1 MSSYRLVVTQSQKL
15 LSFPELLH
23 NKHLPDKKHG
33 STTSVKQHFKKNVD
47 KRTENEAAA
56 F

>member
-1 MSSYRLVVTQSQKL
+1 MSSYRLVVAQSQKL

-23 NKHLPDKKHG
+23 NKHLPDKHG
-33 STTSVKQHFKKNVD
+33 STTSVKQNFKKNVD